1 MTEYYVSMKCFA
13 PETRSPVSPA
23 DAFGFQLYKIKQ
35 VESV

>member
-1 MTEYYVSMKCFA
+1 MMEYYVSMKCFA

-23 DAFGFQLYKIKQ
+23 DAFGFQLDKVKR